1 MSVVLDNSIA
11 LTWCFE
17 DERTPATQALLRR
30 VARTGA
36 LAPALFPI
44 EAMNAL
50 VVAERR
56 NRIDAAKRAVYASFL
71 RRLPIALDTDTT
83 SQVWDATAALAVQFR
98 LTVYDATY
106 LELAQR
112 RRLPLATLDRPLR
125 TAAAALGIEALGLA
139 TG

>member
-1 MSVVLDNSIA
+1 
-11 LTWCFE
+11 
-17 DERTPATQALLRR
+17 
-30 VARTGA
+30 
-36 LAPALFPI
+36 
-44 EAMNAL
+44 MNAL